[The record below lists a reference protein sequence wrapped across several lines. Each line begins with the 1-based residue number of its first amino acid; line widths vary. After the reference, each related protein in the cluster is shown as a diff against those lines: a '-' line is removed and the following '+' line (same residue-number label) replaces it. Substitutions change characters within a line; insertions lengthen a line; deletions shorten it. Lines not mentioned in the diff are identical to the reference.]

1 MRKITAFATAL
12 AITAT
17 PAFAHHPLAGAEMTT
32 FTHGVLS
39 GIGHPIL
46 GFDHLFFVIAV
57 GIVAAL
63 AGRLTTAPLGY
74 IAGMLGGIALITNG
88 VALPY
93 VEFAI
98 AGSLILLG
106 GLAASGRSISAPVA
120 MILFAGAGLFHGW
133 AFGQTVTGQEAG
145 MGTAVL
151 GGYLLG
157 LVVIQYGISVAA
169 GWLTV
174 RGIESAADMKPRLAG
189 AVVAGVGMTF
199 FLEGAEAAVFTS
211 LGLG

>member
-1 MRKITAFATAL
+1 MKYITGL
-12 AITAT
+12 AAIASAIAS
-17 PAFAHHPLAGAEMTT
+17 PAVAHHPLAGVEMTT

-46 GFDHLFFVIAV
+46 GFDHMFFVIAV
-57 GIVAAL
+57 GIVAAVI
-63 AGRLTTAPLGY
+63 GRLSTAPVAY

-93 VEFAI
+93 VEFVI
-98 AGSLILLG
+98 AGSLIILG
-106 GLAASGRSISAPVA
+106 GLLASGRGITAPLA
-120 MILFAGAGLFHGW
+120 MALFAGAGLFHGW
-133 AFGQTVTGQEAG
+133 AFGETITGQEAG
-145 MGTAVL
+145 MSAAVL

-157 LVVIQYGISVAA
+157 LAAIQYVLSVAA
-169 GWLTV
+169 GWLTT
-174 RGIESAADMKPRLAG
+174 RGIESSADIRPRLAG

-199 FLEGAEAAVFTS
+199 FLEGAEAAVFAS